1 MAASKCS
8 YDIETSIIIFTAIQS
23 TRFCVMEIF
32 TENWLTHFSLVL
44 HFIWKSVI
52 WFLVQIKWLGS
63 IWNATLSWNGLI
75 TSHFCFLWRLSSNFV
90 CFLLTDWFFA
100 WDNFFTFNKIFF
112 SVSHNLLLQYSRQSD
127 MFSHSTFIIV
137 YSFQIRVF
145 WNWLAF
151 NELVTQQP
159 LFISLKSTT
168 KISAQIV
175 KYVQSWF

>member
-1 MAASKCS
+1 MFLWYRNQYNNFHCYSVNWFLCYGNIYWKLVNPFQP
-8 YDIETSIIIFTAIQS
+8 SIAFH
-23 TRFCVMEIF
+23 MEIS
-32 TENWLTHFSLVL
+32 H
-44 HFIWKSVI
+44 
-52 WFLVQIKWLGS
+52 
-63 IWNATLSWNGLI
+63 LI
-75 TSHFCFLWRLSSNFV
+75 FRANQMTSHFCFLWRLSSNFV

-100 WDNFFTFNKIFF
+100 WDNFLTFNKIFF

-127 MFSHSTFIIV
+127 IFSHSTFIIV

-151 NELVTQQP
+151 NELATQQP

-168 KISAQIV
+168 ETSEQIV